1 MGIKIATK
9 ESLKVD
15 AVKSVD
21 EFLDRTSD
29 SVKAYAHAIAMTK
42 KGVLLQSEITEEDF
56 DIALEREIAKE
67 WDKVKDL
74 DMDGYMLR
82 VIGELMID
90 GISLE
95 RIFGEDNGKKDS

>member
-1 MGIKIATK
+1 MGIKIATH
-9 ESLKVD
+9 ESLKID
-15 AVKSVD
+15 SVKNEE

-29 SVKAYAHAIAMTK
+29 SVKRYAHAIAMTK

-67 WDKVKDL
+67 WEKVKDL

-82 VIGELMID
+82 VIGELMMEGVDPERLFGGDD
-90 GISLE
+90 GE
-95 RIFGEDNGKKDS
+95 KDS